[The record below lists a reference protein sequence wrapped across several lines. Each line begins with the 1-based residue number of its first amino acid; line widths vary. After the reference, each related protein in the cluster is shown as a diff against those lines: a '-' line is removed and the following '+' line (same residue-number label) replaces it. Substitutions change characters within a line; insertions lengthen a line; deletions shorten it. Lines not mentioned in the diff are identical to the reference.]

1 MKSASIK
8 DIASKANVSIT
19 TVSFILNGKAE
30 KMRISKAVI
39 EKVKAIIEEL
49 EFKPN
54 QVARSLRTGNT
65 KTIGLIVEDI
75 SNPFFASIARKIED
89 KAYKKG
95 YKISYSSTEN
105 DPVKA
110 RDLIEMFKSRQ
121 VDAYI
126 IAPVPGIEDD
136 INALLAEQIPV
147 VIFDRNLPDLEV
159 NTVMVDNFR
168 GSYMAT
174 KHLIDKGKKN
184 IAFVTVDLHVDQIND
199 RFLGYQKA
207 LKDNGLDF
215 SEDFYTEVAFDG
227 TEEDTTA
234 QLVDLFKKHSA
245 IDSVIFSTN
254 YLAVK
259 GLGVLK
265 LIDKPIDK
273 DFTMV
278 SYDDHD
284 VFRLHTPP
292 ISVVDQPIEEI
303 AETIIDIVLLELA
316 RDNSLGLVKD
326 TRVAE
331 NVKKIILQP
340 RFIERG

>member
-1 MKSASIK
+1 MKPASIK
-8 DIASKANVSIT
+8 DIATKANVSIT

-30 KMRISKAVI
+30 QMRISKSVI
-39 EKVKAIIEEL
+39 EKVQAIIKEL
-49 EFKPN
+49 EFIPN

-75 SNPFFASIARKIED
+75 SNPFFGSIARKIED

-110 RDLIEMFKSRQ
+110 KDLIEMFKSRQ

-126 IAPVPGIEDD
+126 IAPVPGIEND
-136 INALLAEQIPV
+136 IKQLLAEKIPV

-159 NTVMVDNFR
+159 NFVVVDNFN
-168 GSYMAT
+168 GTYMAT

-184 IAFVTVDLHVDQIND
+184 IAFVTVDVHVDQMNN
-199 RFLGYQKA
+199 RFYGYEKA
-207 LKDNGLDF
+207 LKDHGIPYN
-215 SEDFYTEVAFDG
+215 EQIYTEVSFDSSDDN
-227 TEEDTTA
+227 TNA
-234 QLVDLFKKHSA
+234 QLMLLFEGNPK
-245 IDSVIFSTN
+245 IDAVLFSTN
-254 YLAVK
+254 YLAIK

-265 LIDKPIDK
+265 NINKPINE
-273 DFTMV
+273 DFTIV

-303 AETIIDIVLLELA
+303 AERIIDIVLHELMA
-316 RDNSLGLVKD
+316 GSK
-326 TRVAE
+326 TTAKHE
-331 NVKKIILQP
+331 ISKITLQP
-340 RFIERG
+340 HFIER

>member
-1 MKSASIK
+1 MKPASIK

-39 EKVKAIIEEL
+39 EKVQAIIKEIG
-49 EFKPN
+49 FTPN
-54 QVARSLRTGNT
+54 QIARSLRTGNT

-110 RDLIEMFKSRQ
+110 KDLIEMFKSRQ

-126 IAPVPGIEDD
+126 IAPVPGIEND
-136 INALLAEQIPV
+136 IKQLLADKIPV

-159 NTVMVDNFR
+159 NFVVVDNFN
-168 GSYMAT
+168 GTYIAT
-174 KHLIDKGKKN
+174 KHLLDSGKKN
-184 IAFVTVDLHVDQIND
+184 IAFVTVDLHVDQMNN
-199 RFLGYQKA
+199 RLFGYEKA
-207 LKDNGLDF
+207 LQDYNIPVRKEL
-215 SEDFYTEVAFDG
+215 YTAVKFDSSDAN
-227 TEEDTTA
+227 TNA
-234 QLVDLFKKHSA
+234 QLMLLFEDNPD
-245 IDSVIFSTN
+245 IDAVLFSTN
-254 YLAVK
+254 YLAIK

-265 LIDKPIDK
+265 QLKK
-273 DFTMV
+273 DIKKDLSV
-278 SYDDHD
+278 VAYDDHD
-284 VFRLHTPP
+284 VFRLHSPP

-303 AETIIDIVLLELA
+303 AERIIDILLLELA
-316 RDNSLGLVKD
+316 SVSKAVKN
-326 TRVAE
+326 REVSK
-331 NVKKIILQP
+331 VILQP
-340 RFIERG
+340 TFIER

>member
-1 MKSASIK
+1 MKPASIK

-39 EKVKAIIEEL
+39 ERVQAVIKEF

-54 QVARSLRTGNT
+54 QIARSLRTGNT

-105 DPVKA
+105 DVAKA
-110 RDLIEMFKSRQ
+110 KDLIEMFKSRQ

-126 IAPVPGIEDD
+126 IAPVPGIEED
-136 INALLAEQIPV
+136 IKLLLAEQIPV

-159 NTVMVDNFR
+159 NYVSVDNFN
-168 GSYMAT
+168 GTYIAT
-174 KHLIDKGKKN
+174 KHLIDKGKKH
-184 IAFVTVDLHVDQIND
+184 IAFVTVDVHLDQMNN
-199 RFLGYQKA
+199 RFLGYQSA
-207 LKDNGLDF
+207 LRDRDMEPEASLYVEVPFN
-215 SEDFYTEVAFDG
+215 SSIEYTHELL
-227 TEEDTTA
+227 TA
-234 QLVDLFKKHSA
+234 LFEQNAS
-245 IDSVIFSTN
+245 IDAVVFSTN
-254 YLAVK
+254 YLAIK
-259 GLGVLK
+259 GLEVLK
-265 LIDKPIDK
+265 KIGKQIDDNFCII
-273 DFTMV
+273 

-284 VFRLHTPP
+284 VFKLHTPP

-303 AETIIDIVLLELA
+303 AERIIDIVLNELA
-316 RDNSLGLVKD
+316 NSNDPLREKGVIKVTL
-326 TRVAE
+326 E
-331 NVKKIILQP
+331 P
-340 RFIERG
+340 HFIER

>member
-1 MKSASIK
+1 MKPASIK

-39 EKVKAIIEEL
+39 EKVQAIIKEIG
-49 EFKPN
+49 FTPN
-54 QVARSLRTGNT
+54 QIARSLRTGNT

-110 RDLIEMFKSRQ
+110 KDLIEMFKSRQ

-126 IAPVPGIEDD
+126 IAPVPGIEND
-136 INALLAEQIPV
+136 IKRLLADKIPV

-159 NTVMVDNFR
+159 NFVVVDNFN
-168 GSYMAT
+168 GTYIAT
-174 KHLIDKGKKN
+174 KHLLDSGKKN
-184 IAFVTVDLHVDQIND
+184 IAFVTVDLHVDQMNN
-199 RFLGYQKA
+199 RLFGYEKA
-207 LKDNGLDF
+207 LQDYNLPVRKEL
-215 SEDFYTEVAFDG
+215 YTAVKFDSSDSN
-227 TEEDTTA
+227 TNA
-234 QLVDLFKKHSA
+234 QLMMLFENNPE
-245 IDSVIFSTN
+245 IDAVLFSTN
-254 YLAVK
+254 YLAIK

-265 LIDKPIDK
+265 QLKKEINK
-273 DFTMV
+273 DLSV
-278 SYDDHD
+278 IAYDDHD
-284 VFRLHTPP
+284 VFRLHSPP

-303 AETIIDIVLLELA
+303 AERIIDILLLELA
-316 RDNSLGLVKD
+316 SVNKVVKN
-326 TRVAE
+326 RAVSK
-331 NVKKIILQP
+331 VILQP
-340 RFIERG
+340 TFIER

>member
-1 MKSASIK
+1 MKPASIK

-39 EKVKAIIEEL
+39 EKVQAIIKEL
-49 EFKPN
+49 GFTPN

-110 RDLIEMFKSRQ
+110 KDLIEMFKSRQ

-126 IAPVPGIEDD
+126 IAPVPGIEND
-136 INALLAEQIPV
+136 IKRLLADKIPV

-159 NTVMVDNFR
+159 NFVVVDNFN
-168 GSYMAT
+168 GTYIAT
-174 KHLIDKGKKN
+174 KHLLDSGKKN
-184 IAFVTVDLHVDQIND
+184 IAFVTVDLHVDQMNN
-199 RFLGYQKA
+199 RLFGYEKA
-207 LKDNGLDF
+207 LQDYNIQVRKDL
-215 SEDFYTEVAFDG
+215 YTAVKFDSSDSN
-227 TEEDTTA
+227 TNA
-234 QLVDLFKKHSA
+234 QLMTLFENNPE
-245 IDSVIFSTN
+245 IDAVLFSTN
-254 YLAVK
+254 YLAIK

-265 LIDKPIDK
+265 QLKKEINK
-273 DFTMV
+273 DLSV
-278 SYDDHD
+278 IAYDDHD
-284 VFRLHTPP
+284 VFRLHSPP

-303 AETIIDIVLLELA
+303 AERIIDIVLLELA
-316 RDNSLGLVKD
+316 SVNKAVKN
-326 TRVAE
+326 REVSK
-331 NVKKIILQP
+331 VILQP
-340 RFIERG
+340 TFIER